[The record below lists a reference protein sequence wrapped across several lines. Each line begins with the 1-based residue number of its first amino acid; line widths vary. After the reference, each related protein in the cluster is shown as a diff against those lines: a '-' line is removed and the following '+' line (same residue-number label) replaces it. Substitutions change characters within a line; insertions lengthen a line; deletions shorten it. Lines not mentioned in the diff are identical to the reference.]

1 VSGNKNGRSG
11 RPKYLKLMFE
21 ESREKVNLKMEFLR
35 IPLFYFVI
43 NAQLLCIMYFILHN
57 KDIIHNNDIIIK

>member
-21 ESREKVNLKMEFLR
+21 ESREKVNLTPFN
-35 IPLFYFVI
+35 IS
-43 NAQLLCIMYFILHN
+43 NAV
-57 KDIIHNNDIIIK
+57 